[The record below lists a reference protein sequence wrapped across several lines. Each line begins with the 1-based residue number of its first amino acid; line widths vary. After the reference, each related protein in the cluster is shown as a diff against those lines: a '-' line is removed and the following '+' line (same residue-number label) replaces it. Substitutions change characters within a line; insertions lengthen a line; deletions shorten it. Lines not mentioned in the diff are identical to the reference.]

1 MERSDHPYEYQT
13 LPTPRSIRLVK
24 PTPGNAPGNWSCSLV
39 IVDLDNDPEY
49 FALSYC
55 WGDIQK
61 LKPIICDE
69 ATIMV
74 TETAFGMLEAFCK
87 NPEPFWIDSL
97 CINQADISEKNRQ
110 VSLMAEIYQ
119 KAQRVA
125 VWLGPDHLNDG
136 PTLRAAMAAMIEMI
150 GTIHAYQGIFD
161 HLDPENG
168 ELHWTLP
175 DGRTVAFL
183 PVPSLLT
190 SDENGCNRLHK
201 FFGLEWFSRTWILQE
216 VGLAAEAHLYWGEL
230 GVDWHG
236 IGLLALF
243 LVRHGSLFLDH
254 LGLTNVTRNVC
265 HIYTAFSPYKPL
277 ATFFHLL
284 NSSRRLKATNPR
296 DKVYALLSHPTACTI
311 SVSRALPK
319 NTKAFLA
326 SKDLAIQFLPSL
338 QDQYLVQ
345 QRLGQQNVNASSQD
359 VPTEPLIK
367 ADYSKSTTEVFREL
381 ALAHI
386 HRTETLEIL
395 TAVQHHPA
403 TLTPSSPSW
412 APNWNE
418 HIDTPT
424 LGLETSK
431 HFASANKS
439 AIVRASS
446 PEEPNTLIVRGTIF
460 SQVSFVSPLCDSS
473 SFDLKT
479 DLDPDVPP
487 PKNQI
492 MASWMGWGLHELHAQ
507 RYKYPRAPQLVG
519 TDGVLYYGNEYSLWE
534 AYMRT
539 WTAGKGLSEV
549 DGFDPEGD
557 PLACWKRLS
566 QGEPCPEDV
575 TLRAERY
582 RLSVAAVA
590 SQRKFFIT
598 KKCLFGLG
606 PGAMRKGDWV
616 AVLLGADVPFILREV
631 GAHPR
636 PPKEP
641 FAPDVKFQLVGE
653 CYVDGLMTG
662 GAVKGVE
669 ITRDV
674 VLV

>member
-97 CINQADISEKNRQ
+97 CINQGDVLERNQQ
-110 VSLMAEIYQ
+110 VSQMAEIYQ

-175 DGRTVAFL
+175 DGRTVAVL

-190 SDENGCNRLHK
+190 SDDNGCNRLHK

-216 VGLAAEAHLYWGEL
+216 VGLAAEAHLYWGES

-243 LVRHGSLFLDH
+243 LVRHGSLFLDR
-254 LGLTNVTRNVC
+254 LGLTTVTRNVC

-284 NSSRRLKATNPR
+284 NSSRRLKATDPR

-311 SVSRALPK
+311 SVSGALPK
-319 NTKAFLA
+319 NTKAFLP

-338 QDQYLVQ
+338 QDQYLVE
-345 QRLGQQNVNASSQD
+345 QRLGQQNVSACSRNG
-359 VPTEPLIK
+359 PTEPLIK
-367 ADYSKSTTEVFREL
+367 ADYSKSTTEVFRDV

-403 TLTPSSPSW
+403 TLTLSSPSW
-412 APNWNE
+412 VPDWNE

-424 LGLETSK
+424 LGLLTSN
-431 HFASANKS
+431 HIASANR
-439 AIVRASS
+439 RAMVS
-446 PEEPNTLIVRGTIF
+446 PSPLEDPNTLIVRGTIF
-460 SQVSFVSPLCDSS
+460 SQVFQLSPLCDSS

-479 DLDPDVPP
+479 EFGPDSPP
-487 PKNQI
+487 PKTQI
-492 MASWMGWGLHELHAQ
+492 LASWIWWGLHKLTEEG
-507 RYKYPRAPQLVG
+507 YKYPRTVQLVD
-519 TDGVLYYGNEYSLWE
+519 TNGVSYVGEEYSLWE
-534 AYMRT
+534 AFMRT

-549 DGFDPEGD
+549 DGFDPVKDRRAYWE
-557 PLACWKRLS
+557 RLCHD
-566 QGEPCPEDV
+566 EPCPGDV
-575 TLRAERY
+575 TMRSERY

-590 SQRKFFIT
+590 NQRKFFIT
-598 KKCLFGLG
+598 KKFLFGLG

-631 GAHPR
+631 DADLR
-636 PPKEP
+636 PPNEP
-641 FAPDVKFQLVGE
+641 FAPNAKFQLVGE
-653 CYVDGLMTG
+653 CYLDGFMRG
-662 GAVKGVE
+662 AAVKGVE
-669 ITRDV
+669 VTRDV